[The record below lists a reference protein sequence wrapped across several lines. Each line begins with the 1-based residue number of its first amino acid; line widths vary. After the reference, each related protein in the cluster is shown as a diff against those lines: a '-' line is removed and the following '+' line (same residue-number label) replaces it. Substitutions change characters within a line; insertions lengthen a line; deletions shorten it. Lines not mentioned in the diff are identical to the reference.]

1 MYKLYINERLSVTGE
16 RESTGKR
23 NWQCSVGCKEGSPHL
38 PVKVTISKDLE
49 VKYIRANICR
59 RNIPSR
65 GNKHYTGPE
74 VGVIGIFEN
83 SNEASVAVM
92 ERAGERTVKAGIREA
107 KGRMSSVGYRTC
119 RSL

>member
-1 MYKLYINERLSVTGE
+1 M
-16 RESTGKR
+16 
-23 NWQCSVGCKEGSPHL
+23 
-38 PVKVTISKDLE
+38 KVTISKDLE

-65 GNKHYTGPE
+65 STTAGPE
-74 VGVIGIFEN
+74 VGVTGIFEN

-92 ERAGERTVKAGIREA
+92 ERARERTVKAGIREA